1 MVQKILFLLLSILLL
16 FIGRKVD
23 ATVSADSLME
33 LMTKNTESATPESQN
48 SKELILSV
56 NGVLLPVTWED
67 NDSIAALYALAEE
80 GIITVHTE
88 NYGRFE
94 QVGTL
99 PQSIVNNDVEITT
112 TPGDIVLYSG
122 NALVLFYGSNTWTYT
137 KLGHIDGFS
146 ADAYETLLSGSK
158 TTVTLSLSE
167 E

>member
-122 NALVLFYGSNTWTYT
+122 NAR
-137 KLGHIDGFS
+137 
-146 ADAYETLLSGSK
+146 TL
-158 TTVTLSLSE
+158 
-167 E
+167 